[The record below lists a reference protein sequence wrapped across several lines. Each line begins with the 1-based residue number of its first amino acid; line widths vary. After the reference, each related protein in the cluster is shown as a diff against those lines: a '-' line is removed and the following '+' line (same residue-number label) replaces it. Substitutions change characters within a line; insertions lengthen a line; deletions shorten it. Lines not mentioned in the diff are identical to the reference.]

1 MAWAGHPL
9 ALGRSRV
16 GEVRCEVRGARRE
29 VIDAMRC
36 DAMRRG
42 WQRAGGMEVVGERI
56 EYLAGEQ

>member
-1 MAWAGHPL
+1 
-9 ALGRSRV
+9 
-16 GEVRCEVRGARRE
+16 
-29 VIDAMRC
+29 MRC